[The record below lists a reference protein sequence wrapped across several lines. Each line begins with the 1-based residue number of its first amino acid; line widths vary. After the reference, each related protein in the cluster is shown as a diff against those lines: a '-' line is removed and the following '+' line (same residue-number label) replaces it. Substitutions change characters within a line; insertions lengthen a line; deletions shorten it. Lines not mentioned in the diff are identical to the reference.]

1 MSCSTHQR
9 RAPAQSR
16 NTAET
21 PRFLFASL
29 RSPSLFSCTPSLTPT
44 PVSTLRQ
51 IARALVVSSPPS
63 SRSFVHTHTHTLL
76 ERHKTTRGREM
87 LKRDKKRWRRVV
99 RLRSLLAY
107 ACRRVCGC
115 VWVERGGRR
124 AGSKHG
130 TKRVENGKRARRSA
144 THQRLPNKPEKKGA
158 GEEAENGGGEMER
171 KMAGRKSSLKRSV

>member
-1 MSCSTHQR
+1 MYTITDTDAGVYPEANR
-9 RAPAQSR
+9 TRLGR
-16 NTAET
+16 
-21 PRFLFASL
+21 LL
-29 RSPSLFSCTPSLTPT
+29 SPVL
-44 PVSTLRQ
+44 
-51 IARALVVSSPPS
+51 ALV
-63 SRSFVHTHTHTLL
+63 RAHAHTHTLL